1 MITRLTRKL
10 FTLLHTSYRFVSGL
24 FARIVGILRQ
34 FDYSR
39 LAAFDMRQAW
49 HTLLQGARLWLGWFC
64 IILGLILL
72 PLPIPLGL
80 ILLVIGTMLV
90 GPRTRI
96 VRLAIVRIKLLL
108 RRWARLRLPLIAN
121 PGKRLLRW
129 QRHFSVQYRRK
140 QRILLARKTNKASKQ

>member
-1 MITRLTRKL
+1 MI
-10 FTLLHTSYRFVSGL
+10 G
-24 FARIVGILRQ
+24 GLRQ
-34 FDYSR
+34 FDLSR
-39 LAAFDMRQAW
+39 LTARNMRQLW

-80 ILLVIGTMLV
+80 ILLVIGTMLI

-108 RRWARLRLPLIAN
+108 RRWARLKLPFIAS
-121 PGKRLLRW
+121 PGKRLLQW
-129 QRHFSVQYRRK
+129 QRNFSVQYRRK
-140 QRILLARKTNKASKQ
+140 QRMLLTRKTDKASDK